1 MKLLTANY
9 IIDGVPMGITPAL
22 MLSECTI
29 SPPSWPGAPA
39 ASIVDEQMD
48 PSPETYRF
56 LDAQIPAYERA
67 LKDFTPAFPLPFAQ
81 SATIAAAASAL
92 IELIWQGG
100 HFHLEDLCL
109 KPQWRWDDTRVGHPA
124 AFYNSVEAACAYADA
139 LGIKFS
145 TYRVLR
151 GEPSLQFKALLSP
164 EAGLSPETDL
174 APCIFRRRKCPA
186 LIQPRQEDWLL
197 YIPFDPCDFRLG
209 GSALVQALGESASVA
224 PDLGDAQYMKDCYE
238 VVRELVEDGIV
249 KAGITVG
256 EEGLLKALR
265 NFCSAGT
272 GADISLT
279 DVCKAYGESL
289 QTRILFSQVP
299 GVIIQIADMD
309 FDYVDAELLLQDV
322 AYFPIGHPGTSEA
335 VNISDKGGIPSI
347 LESLLSSLEGED

>member
-9 IIDGVPMGITPAL
+9 IIDGVPMGITPAA
-22 MLSECTI
+22 MLGECTI
-29 SPPSWPGAPA
+29 SPPSLESGPV
-39 ASIVDEQMD
+39 ASIVDEQKD

-67 LKDFTPAFPLPFAQ
+67 LKDFSPAFPLPFAQ

-92 IELIWQGG
+92 IDLIWQGG

-109 KPQWRWDDTRVGHPA
+109 KPQWRWDDAQVGHPS
-124 AFYNSVEAACAYADA
+124 AFFNSVEAACAYADA
-139 LGIKFS
+139 LGIRFS
-145 TYRVLR
+145 TYRLVR

-164 EAGLSPETDL
+164 DAGLAQDGDL
-174 APCIFRRRKCPA
+174 TPCVFRRRKCPA
-186 LIQPRQEDWLL
+186 VIQPKKDDWLV
-197 YIPFDPCDFRLG
+197 YIPFDPCDYRLG

-224 PDLGDAQYMKDCYE
+224 PDLGDAAYMKDCYE

-256 EEGLLKALR
+256 EGGLLQALR
-265 NFCSAGT
+265 SFCQEGT
-272 GADISLT
+272 GAEISLT

-289 QTRILFSQVP
+289 QTRILFASVP
-299 GVIIQIADMD
+299 GVIIQIADLD

-322 AYFPIGHPGTSEA
+322 AYFPIGHPSASEG

-347 LESLLSSLEGED
+347 LESLLTTLEGED